1 MQESK
6 HEVLNDGSMN
16 NSIWLKCL
24 SSPFVLFSVL
34 CVNILFPSLDLNSLK
49 EGIMPHLSLYLQN

>member
-6 HEVLNDGSMN
+6 HEVLSDGSMN

-49 EGIMPHLSLYLQN
+49 E